1 MKLKITAAL
10 IAVYIIWGSTY
21 LGIKLAADTLGPFF
35 HAALRFSIS
44 GLVLYVWQRRTG
56 APRPSFEQWRS
67 AAIVGTLLLATGNGV
82 IALAETRIPSGVA
95 ALCLATSSIFMVTID
110 SVLIS
115 KKAPGIPQMI
125 GLLIGLAGVVYLLDP
140 FKTVADGSALS
151 IPFTLLG
158 ILASLSWSIGSMFSR
173 KAPHPESLLMYTGMQ
188 MMVGSVGLFVISLS
202 MGELNHFSFGNV
214 TFTSWISLVYLILF
228 GSWIGF
234 TSYGFLLKNAPVS
247 LISTYLYVNPI
258 VAIILGSLLGSESIT
273 SRVIISALII
283 LSSIFLINLKSK
295 PNADIEQSTAAA

>member
-21 LGIKLAADTLGPFF
+21 LGIKLASDTLGPFF
-35 HAALRFSIS
+35 HGALRFSIS
-44 GLVLYVWQRRTG
+44 GLVLYVWQRKTG
-56 APRPSFEQWRS
+56 APRPTLTQWRS

-95 ALCLATSSIFMVTID
+95 ALCVATSSIFMVTID

-115 KKAPGIPQMI
+115 KKAPGIPQLI
-125 GLLIGLAGVVYLLDP
+125 GLLIGLAGVVYLIDP
-140 FKTVADGSALS
+140 FGSSTDAATLS

-158 ILASLSWSIGSMFSR
+158 IVASLSWSIGSMYSR
-173 KAPHPESLLMYTGMQ
+173 KTPHPESLLLYTGMQ
-188 MMVGSVGLFVISLS
+188 MMAGSIGLLVISLF
-202 MGELNHFSFGNV
+202 MGELNHFSFANV
-214 TFTSWISLVYLILF
+214 TLNSWVSLAYLIAF

-258 VAIILGSLLGSESIT
+258 VAIILGSMLGNETIN
-273 SRVIISALII
+273 SRVIISTLII
-283 LSSIFLINLKSK
+283 LSSIFLINLKPKSNPK
-295 PNADIEQSTAAA
+295 PETA